1 MPGLYVHFPFCA
13 SKCIYCDFYARVRKD
28 WNPYVE
34 ALLHEI
40 SDRVNSLDVPP
51 TTLYFGGGTPSLL
64 PSALLARVAAA
75 ISEAFGVTL
84 PSCPAP
90 TGHLIEEFTVEVNPD
105 DITSEKASALR
116 QAGATRI
123 SMGVQ
128 SFDDD
133 FLRWMHRRHTA
144 ADAVAAFD
152 RLRKAGFDNLSLDL
166 IFGFTGLD
174 EARWMQ
180 SIEQALSLQPEHI
193 SCYQMMGRWADG
205 DEEHCRRQYALLQ
218 ERLSAAGFEQYEI
231 SNYARPGF
239 ASRHNS
245 AYWSREPYL
254 GFGAGAHSFDGDRR
268 RSWNTPDI
276 DAYMASEMPDQVRH
290 DGSDQVRHDGS
301 DPVRHDSET
310 LSDREIFEEKLMLAL
325 RTAEGLRL
333 SALTPWEQALLAQK
347 EPVLEHLS
355 RTGKI
360 QRDADFVRLVP
371 EAFFVSDDIIR
382 SLFPD

>member
-13 SKCIYCDFYARVRKD
+13 SKCSYCDFYARVRRD

-34 ALLHEI
+34 ALLQEI
-40 SDRVNSLDVPP
+40 RDRAATLSVPP

-64 PSALLARVAAA
+64 PPALLARVAEA
-75 ISEAFGVTL
+75 ICDAFCVTL

-90 TGHLIEEFTVEVNPD
+90 TGHLITEFTVEVNPD
-105 DITSEKASALR
+105 DVRPALADALR
-116 QAGATRI
+116 AMGVNRV

-128 SFDDD
+128 SFHDAQ
-133 FLRWMHRRHTA
+133 LRWMRRRHTA
-144 ADAVAAFD
+144 AQAEAACAT
-152 RLRKAGFDNLSLDL
+152 LRRAGFDNLSLDL
-166 IFGFTGLD
+166 IFGFVGLSD
-174 EARWMQ
+174 ADWLVSVDR
-180 SIEQALSLQPEHI
+180 ALALQPEHI

-205 DEEHCRRQYALLQ
+205 DEERCRRQYVLLQ

-276 DAYMASEMPDQVRH
+276 DAYVGKRP
-290 DGSDQVRHDGS
+290 GG
-301 DPVRHDSET
+301 SET
-310 LSDREIFEEKLMLAL
+310 LSDREVLEEKLMLGL
-325 RTAEGLRL
+325 RTVRGLSLASL
-333 SALTPWEQALLAQK
+333 SDTERAALKKTT
-347 EPVLEHLS
+347 LEELS
-355 RTGKI
+355 RAGK
-360 QRDADFVRLVP
+360 LVVSDNYIRIP
-371 EAFFVSDDIIR
+371 KEELFVSDWIISQVFPGNSEPGR
-382 SLFPD
+382 SNR